1 MLAVVKKPHIE
12 LSISGEGAD
21 ELIEWIRRKF
31 PVKVLIAD
39 ETEKIVPVENTDF
52 YQEMQENRV
61 GNLLEAAR
69 LRAGLKQKELAEKVG
84 VKQNMI
90 SDYERGKRRL
100 TPAMARRIAGALN
113 MPVERLT

>member
-1 MLAVVKKPHIE
+1 MLAVVRKPHIE
-12 LSISGEGAD
+12 LSISGEGAG
-21 ELIEWIRRKF
+21 ELIDWIRRKF
-31 PVKVLIAD
+31 AVKVLSAD
-39 ETEKIVPVENTDF
+39 ESEQTVPVEKTDF
-52 YQEMQENRV
+52 YREMQKNRV

-90 SDYERGKRRL
+90 SDYERGRRRL
-100 TPAMARRIAGALN
+100 TATMTRRIAEALD